1 MNTTIRAEAH
11 DQGQDFWNVHA
22 TIVTREAAGGLLHGF
37 AALHSG
43 SFAQMVG
50 LLARRPEADRA
61 DLVIERSGDRNYG
74 PEEALELYGREDY
87 PL

>member
-1 MNTTIRAEAH
+1 
-11 DQGQDFWNVHA
+11 
-22 TIVTREAAGGLLHGF
+22 
-37 AALHSG
+37 
-43 SFAQMVG
+43 MVG
-50 LLARRPEADRA
+50 LLARMPEADRA